1 MNSKPLTISFNQMP
15 VPGPPSASKPEG
27 RKMKGSLSLVPV
39 SSRNPELPQ
48 LRNKSTM
55 LDRSGPLPTS
65 LQCDFIPKEIL
76 LALTSAAS
84 SAYSPEYLRPPKKNK
99 SAKDFKGSMRVPD
112 GLWQH
117 PIRRNKFKYLIDH
130 PICLTGAGRDVSFL
144 CDIAGKEDGRKMSPA
159 SPLAEPHRYDSSTTS
174 ATSVADSLVPEEF
187 HIVKN
192 KGVLGL
198 EYYDDKY
205 TTLLEDSENRLR
217 LFPSM
222 KPSGRLEVIQLMKVM
237 DTMLEKAGVD
247 DEQIGITGP
256 SQLHNV
262 LEVLKTEQNIY
273 NIVFHELI
281 RQVSVDCAERG
292 ELLSKL
298 RQRYVNLLDRIPQRM
313 RNLYEE
319 MMAQRVM
326 DRHITEE
333 LYNFKESVGQL
344 TSELCEVREHDF
356 RVTRE
361 AERAHEELADAVRD
375 AELNA
380 NLVGEYREL
389 YELQRA
395 RLETQLLQLTQEKE
409 IWSSATYDLA
419 MKVIER
425 NQLTLSRKLY
435 VSEKAWT
442 KVIKHFIV
450 LLASQDT
457 ADLSDLQEMT
467 EQFRE
472 LLNRIGVEVEHA
484 ENSSREKLRMVQ
496 NGLTK
501 WMQYF
506 QDNVFPVDTSQAAER
521 GGNQQAEI
529 LHEEVEL
536 EEDMVLP
543 TGSPSGAGSQEL
555 FSTSEM
561 LNREKEA
568 DETLAQTLKNTPH
581 ILVDWLWQIRKK
593 HRCRKEDMF
602 WEVLQHNERQTR
614 EWKGCWEAERQDRKE
629 NAAFASRKTSFSNT
643 KGEVLEE
650 ILQDF
655 KNLEKMLNEDLEQ
668 YGGEVLLMKKETLK
682 TAANLQKRWTE
693 LGQTV
698 LSRHKDINGVL
709 PPELR
714 AMEEINERANELCQ
728 QYSVRINGE
737 NGVTRILTGLVSSM
751 EDWTFKMLTNK
762 RGSGM
767 HESDWL
773 KLFRVIPDWL
783 TQVAAL
789 MTVIGSGQSHE
800 DRSNRKPHVS
810 VVSGDVFKMIQQWIL
825 TTTSGAE
832 KDNIQLTQ
840 EMIDLHKALTMWI
853 VNLLTLMVPDH
864 SSNKGLLENESEA
877 AKDQELKRLRGYKL
891 EEEAMNLVPKLS
903 RFSSYVMSCCKELVD
918 VTVRKKQA
926 ELDSDYNYELRELEK
941 IKTECLD
948 WINTCNLLLSEFKGS
963 PVSLLSLE
971 EQRNLFGPQETQ
983 PQMHSIVVDSLPEE
997 ISETSSELGKDKT
1010 EDVDVDKKSEK
1021 GKEVLGE
1028 KLKPPAP
1035 DVSSDASTVS
1045 SEVTEDTIRY
1055 LGHDSNIHL
1064 KSLKSTAVSV
1074 SGREMTASKST
1085 TPYSQKEF
1093 ETLASL
1099 ERLQEQL
1106 LEAEIRAQNAEERSE
1121 SLDEH
1126 LEEAL
1131 GRIQDLE
1138 KQLEKA
1144 LKAQEVAPK
1153 PEVPSQEESKTTSH
1167 KPSAAARSK
1176 KASRPKH

>member
-1 MNSKPLTISFNQMP
+1 MSLNQMP

-39 SSRNPELPQ
+39 SSRSAELPQ
-48 LRNKSTM
+48 LRNKSSM
-55 LDRSGPLPTS
+55 LDCSGPLPTS

-144 CDIAGKEDGRKMSPA
+144 YDIAGKQDGRKMSPA
-159 SPLAEPHRYDSSTTS
+159 SPLAEPHRYGSSMTS

-298 RQRYVNLLDRIPQRM
+298 RQRYVNLLDRIPQQM
-313 RNLYEE
+313 RNLYKE

-356 RVTRE
+356 RVMRE
-361 AERAHEELADAVRD
+361 AERAHEELADAVQD

-380 NLVGEYREL
+380 NLVEEYREL
-389 YELQRA
+389 YELQRV

-442 KVIKHFIV
+442 KVIRHFIV

-506 QDNVFPVDTSQAAER
+506 QDNVFGKA
-521 GGNQQAEI
+521 
-529 LHEEVEL
+529 
-536 EEDMVLP
+536 
-543 TGSPSGAGSQEL
+543 
-555 FSTSEM
+555 
-561 LNREKEA
+561 
-568 DETLAQTLKNTPH
+568 
-581 ILVDWLWQIRKK
+581 
-593 HRCRKEDMF
+593 
-602 WEVLQHNERQTR
+602 
-614 EWKGCWEAERQDRKE
+614 
-629 NAAFASRKTSFSNT
+629 SFSNT

-655 KNLEKMLNEDLEQ
+655 KNLENMLNEDLEQ

-751 EDWTFKMLTNK
+751 EDWMFKMLTNK

-783 TQVAAL
+783 TQVASL
-789 MTVIGSGQSHE
+789 MTIIGSGQSHE
-800 DRSNRKPHVS
+800 DRRNRKPHVS

-840 EMIDLHKALTMWI
+840 EMIDLHKAMTMWI

-926 ELDSDYNYELRELEK
+926 ELDSDHNYELRELEK

-1010 EDVDVDKKSEK
+1010 EDVDVDKKSVK
-1021 GKEVLGE
+1021 GEEVLGE
-1028 KLKPPAP
+1028 KQEPPAP
-1035 DVSSDASTVS
+1035 DVSSDVPTVS
-1045 SEVTEDTIRY
+1045 SEVTEDTIR
-1055 LGHDSNIHL
+1055 
-1064 KSLKSTAVSV
+1064 
-1074 SGREMTASKST
+1074 
-1085 TPYSQKEF
+1085 
-1093 ETLASL
+1093 
-1099 ERLQEQL
+1099 
-1106 LEAEIRAQNAEERSE
+1106 EAEIRAQNAEERSE

-1153 PEVPSQEESKTTSH
+1153 PEVPSQEESKPTSH
-1167 KPSAAARSK
+1167 KPSAAARSR
-1176 KASRPKH
+1176 KAGRPKH

>member
-1 MNSKPLTISFNQMP
+1 MNSKPLTMSLNQMP

-27 RKMKGSLSLVPV
+27 RKMKSSLSLVPV
-39 SSRNPELPQ
+39 SSRSAELPQ
-48 LRNKSTM
+48 LRNKSSM
-55 LDRSGPLPTS
+55 LDCSGPLPTS

-84 SAYSPEYLRPPKKNK
+84 SAYSPEYLRPLKKNK
-99 SAKDFKGSMRVPD
+99 SAKDFKGSTRVPD

-144 CDIAGKEDGRKMSPA
+144 YDIAGKEDGQKVSPA
-159 SPLAEPHRYDSSTTS
+159 SPLAEPHHYDSSMTS

-298 RQRYVNLLDRIPQRM
+298 RQRYVNLLDRIPQQM
-313 RNLYEE
+313 RNLYKE

-380 NLVGEYREL
+380 NLVEEYREL

-506 QDNVFPVDTSQAAER
+506 QDNVF
-521 GGNQQAEI
+521 
-529 LHEEVEL
+529 
-536 EEDMVLP
+536 
-543 TGSPSGAGSQEL
+543 
-555 FSTSEM
+555 
-561 LNREKEA
+561 
-568 DETLAQTLKNTPH
+568 
-581 ILVDWLWQIRKK
+581 RK
-593 HRCRKEDMF
+593 
-602 WEVLQHNERQTR
+602 
-614 EWKGCWEAERQDRKE
+614 A
-629 NAAFASRKTSFSNT
+629 SFSNM

-655 KNLEKMLNEDLEQ
+655 KNLENMLNEDLEQ
-668 YGGEVLLMKKETLK
+668 YGGEVLLMKTETLK

-714 AMEEINERANELCQ
+714 AMEEINKHADELCQ

-762 RGSGM
+762 RGSVM

-810 VVSGDVFKMIQQWIL
+810 VLSGDVFKMIQQWVL

-877 AKDQELKRLRGYKL
+877 AKDQELKRLRAYKL

-918 VTVRKKQA
+918 VIVRKKQA
-926 ELDSDYNYELRELEK
+926 ELDSDHNYELRELEK

-997 ISETSSELGKDKT
+997 FSETSSELGKNKT
-1010 EDVDVDKKSEK
+1010 EDVDADKKSEK
-1021 GKEVLGE
+1021 GEEVLEE
-1028 KLKPPAP
+1028 KQEPPAP
-1035 DVSSDASTVS
+1035 DVSSEVPTVS

-1074 SGREMTASKST
+1074 SGGEMTASKST

-1121 SLDEH
+1121 SLNEH

-1153 PEVPSQEESKTTSH
+1153 PEVPSQEESKPTSH
-1167 KPSAAARSK
+1167 KPSATARSK

>member
-1 MNSKPLTISFNQMP
+1 
-15 VPGPPSASKPEG
+15 
-27 RKMKGSLSLVPV
+27 
-39 SSRNPELPQ
+39 
-48 LRNKSTM
+48 
-55 LDRSGPLPTS
+55 
-65 LQCDFIPKEIL
+65 
-76 LALTSAAS
+76 
-84 SAYSPEYLRPPKKNK
+84 
-99 SAKDFKGSMRVPD
+99 
-112 GLWQH
+112 
-117 PIRRNKFKYLIDH
+117 
-130 PICLTGAGRDVSFL
+130 
-144 CDIAGKEDGRKMSPA
+144 
-159 SPLAEPHRYDSSTTS
+159 
-174 ATSVADSLVPEEF
+174 
-187 HIVKN
+187 
-192 KGVLGL
+192 
-198 EYYDDKY
+198 
-205 TTLLEDSENRLR
+205 
-217 LFPSM
+217 
-222 KPSGRLEVIQLMKVM
+222 
-237 DTMLEKAGVD
+237 
-247 DEQIGITGP
+247 
-256 SQLHNV
+256 
-262 LEVLKTEQNIY
+262 
-273 NIVFHELI
+273 
-281 RQVSVDCAERG
+281 
-292 ELLSKL
+292 
-298 RQRYVNLLDRIPQRM
+298 M
-313 RNLYEE
+313 RNLYKE

-344 TSELCEVREHDF
+344 TRELWEVREHDF

-380 NLVGEYREL
+380 NLVEEYREL

-395 RLETQLLQLTQEKE
+395 RLETQLLQLTQERE

-419 MKVIER
+419 LKVIER
-425 NQLTLSRKLY
+425 NQLTLARRLY

-450 LLASQDT
+450 LLASKDT

-472 LLNRIGVEVEHA
+472 LLGRIGVEVEHA
-484 ENSSREKLRMVQ
+484 ENSSREKLRIVQ
-496 NGLTK
+496 NCLTK

-506 QDNVFPVDTSQAAER
+506 QDNVFGKA
-521 GGNQQAEI
+521 
-529 LHEEVEL
+529 
-536 EEDMVLP
+536 
-543 TGSPSGAGSQEL
+543 
-555 FSTSEM
+555 
-561 LNREKEA
+561 
-568 DETLAQTLKNTPH
+568 
-581 ILVDWLWQIRKK
+581 
-593 HRCRKEDMF
+593 
-602 WEVLQHNERQTR
+602 
-614 EWKGCWEAERQDRKE
+614 
-629 NAAFASRKTSFSNT
+629 SFSNM

-655 KNLEKMLNEDLEQ
+655 KNLENMLNEDLEQ

-698 LSRHKDINGVL
+698 LSRHKDMNGVL

-714 AMEEINERANELCQ
+714 AMEKINERANELCQ
-728 QYSVRINGE
+728 QYSIRINGE

-773 KLFRVIPDWL
+773 KLFQVIPDWL

-789 MTVIGSGQSHE
+789 MTVIGSRQSHE
-800 DRSNRKPHVS
+800 DRRNKKPHVS
-810 VVSGDVFKMIQQWIL
+810 VVPGDVFKMIQQWIL
-825 TTTSGAE
+825 TTTTGAE
-832 KDNIQLTQ
+832 KDNMQLTQ

-864 SSNKGLLENESEA
+864 SSNKHLLESGSQA
-877 AKDQELKRLRGYKL
+877 AKDQELKKLSGCKL
-891 EEEAMNLVPKLS
+891 EEEAVILAPKLS
-903 RFSSYVMSCCKELVD
+903 RFSSYVISCCKEMVD

-926 ELDSDYNYELRELEK
+926 EFDSDHNYELRELEK

-948 WINTCNLLLSEFKGS
+948 WINTCHLLLSEFKGS

-971 EQRNLFGPQETQ
+971 EQRNLFGPQESQ
-983 PQMHSIVVDSLPEE
+983 PQTPANDVDSSLRDE
-997 ISETSSELGKDKT
+997 ISETSPELGKNKT
-1010 EDVDVDKKSEK
+1010 EDVDVDKQSVKEE
-1021 GKEVLGE
+1021 EVLGAKMKISILQQE
-1028 KLKPPAP
+1028 PPAP
-1035 DVSSDASTVS
+1035 DTSNDSPTESG
-1045 SEVTEDTIRY
+1045 EVTEDTIRFI
-1055 LGHDSNIHL
+1055 GHDSNIHL
-1064 KSLKSTAVSV
+1064 KSLKSTVVSV

-1093 ETLASL
+1093 ETLAAL

-1153 PEVPSQEESKTTSH
+1153 PEVPSQEESKPTSH
-1167 KPSAAARSK
+1167 KPSATARSR

>member
-39 SSRNPELPQ
+39 SSRNAELPQ

-506 QDNVFPVDTSQAAER
+506 QDNV
-521 GGNQQAEI
+521 
-529 LHEEVEL
+529 L
-536 EEDMVLP
+536 
-543 TGSPSGAGSQEL
+543 
-555 FSTSEM
+555 
-561 LNREKEA
+561 
-568 DETLAQTLKNTPH
+568 
-581 ILVDWLWQIRKK
+581 
-593 HRCRKEDMF
+593 
-602 WEVLQHNERQTR
+602 
-614 EWKGCWEAERQDRKE
+614 
-629 NAAFASRKTSFSNT
+629 KTSFSNT

>member
-1 MNSKPLTISFNQMP
+1 MNSKPLTMSLNQMP

-39 SSRNPELPQ
+39 SSRNAELPQ
-48 LRNKSTM
+48 LRNKSSM
-55 LDRSGPLPTS
+55 LDRSRPLPTS

-84 SAYSPEYLRPPKKNK
+84 SAYSPEYLRPPKKK
-99 SAKDFKGSMRVPD
+99 ASAKDFKGSMRVPD

-144 CDIAGKEDGRKMSPA
+144 YDIAGKEDGRKMSPA
-159 SPLAEPHRYDSSTTS
+159 SPLGEPHRYDSSTTS
-174 ATSVADSLVPEEF
+174 AASVADSLVPEEF

-198 EYYDDKY
+198 EYYDDNY

-256 SQLHNV
+256 SELHNV

-298 RQRYVNLLDRIPQRM
+298 RQRYVNLLDRIPQQM
-313 RNLYEE
+313 RNLYKE

-344 TSELCEVREHDF
+344 TSELCEVREHDL

-380 NLVGEYREL
+380 NLVEEYREL

-395 RLETQLLQLTQEKE
+395 RLETQLLQLTQERE

-425 NQLTLSRKLY
+425 NQLILSRKLY

-472 LLNRIGVEVEHA
+472 LLNCIGVEVEHA

-506 QDNVFPVDTSQAAER
+506 QDNVF
-521 GGNQQAEI
+521 
-529 LHEEVEL
+529 
-536 EEDMVLP
+536 
-543 TGSPSGAGSQEL
+543 
-555 FSTSEM
+555 
-561 LNREKEA
+561 
-568 DETLAQTLKNTPH
+568 
-581 ILVDWLWQIRKK
+581 RK
-593 HRCRKEDMF
+593 
-602 WEVLQHNERQTR
+602 
-614 EWKGCWEAERQDRKE
+614 A
-629 NAAFASRKTSFSNT
+629 SFSNM
-643 KGEVLEE
+643 KGKVLEE

-655 KNLEKMLNEDLEQ
+655 KNLEKMLSEDLEQ

-682 TAANLQKRWTE
+682 AAANLQKRWTE

-709 PPELR
+709 PPDLR

-728 QYSVRINGE
+728 QYSIRINGE

-783 TQVAAL
+783 NQVAAL

-840 EMIDLHKALTMWI
+840 EMIDLHKALTMWL

-877 AKDQELKRLRGYKL
+877 AKDQEIKRLRGYKL

-903 RFSSYVMSCCKELVD
+903 RFSSYIMSCCKELVD
-918 VTVRKKQA
+918 VIVRKKQA
-926 ELDSDYNYELRELEK
+926 ELDSDHDYELRELEK

-948 WINTCNLLLSEFKGS
+948 WINTCNLLLSELKGS

-971 EQRNLFGPQETQ
+971 ERRNLFGPQETQ

-997 ISETSSELGKDKT
+997 ISETTSELGKDKT

-1021 GKEVLGE
+1021 GEEVLGE
-1028 KLKPPAP
+1028 KQEPPTP
-1035 DVSSDASTVS
+1035 DVTSDVPTVS

-1099 ERLQEQL
+1099 EHLQEQL

-1153 PEVPSQEESKTTSH
+1153 PEVPSQEEPKTTSH

-1176 KASRPKH
+1176 RASRPKH

>member
-39 SSRNPELPQ
+39 SSRNAELPQ

-506 QDNVFPVDTSQAAER
+506 QDNVF
-521 GGNQQAEI
+521 
-529 LHEEVEL
+529 
-536 EEDMVLP
+536 
-543 TGSPSGAGSQEL
+543 
-555 FSTSEM
+555 
-561 LNREKEA
+561 
-568 DETLAQTLKNTPH
+568 
-581 ILVDWLWQIRKK
+581 
-593 HRCRKEDMF
+593 
-602 WEVLQHNERQTR
+602 
-614 EWKGCWEAERQDRKE
+614 
-629 NAAFASRKTSFSNT
+629 RKTSFSNT

>member
-1 MNSKPLTISFNQMP
+1 
-15 VPGPPSASKPEG
+15 
-27 RKMKGSLSLVPV
+27 
-39 SSRNPELPQ
+39 
-48 LRNKSTM
+48 
-55 LDRSGPLPTS
+55 
-65 LQCDFIPKEIL
+65 
-76 LALTSAAS
+76 
-84 SAYSPEYLRPPKKNK
+84 
-99 SAKDFKGSMRVPD
+99 
-112 GLWQH
+112 
-117 PIRRNKFKYLIDH
+117 
-130 PICLTGAGRDVSFL
+130 
-144 CDIAGKEDGRKMSPA
+144 
-159 SPLAEPHRYDSSTTS
+159 
-174 ATSVADSLVPEEF
+174 
-187 HIVKN
+187 
-192 KGVLGL
+192 
-198 EYYDDKY
+198 
-205 TTLLEDSENRLR
+205 
-217 LFPSM
+217 
-222 KPSGRLEVIQLMKVM
+222 
-237 DTMLEKAGVD
+237 
-247 DEQIGITGP
+247 
-256 SQLHNV
+256 
-262 LEVLKTEQNIY
+262 
-273 NIVFHELI
+273 
-281 RQVSVDCAERG
+281 
-292 ELLSKL
+292 
-298 RQRYVNLLDRIPQRM
+298 
-313 RNLYEE
+313 
-319 MMAQRVM
+319 
-326 DRHITEE
+326 
-333 LYNFKESVGQL
+333 
-344 TSELCEVREHDF
+344 
-356 RVTRE
+356 
-361 AERAHEELADAVRD
+361 
-375 AELNA
+375 
-380 NLVGEYREL
+380 
-389 YELQRA
+389 
-395 RLETQLLQLTQEKE
+395 
-409 IWSSATYDLA
+409 

-506 QDNVFPVDTSQAAER
+506 QDNVF
-521 GGNQQAEI
+521 
-529 LHEEVEL
+529 
-536 EEDMVLP
+536 
-543 TGSPSGAGSQEL
+543 
-555 FSTSEM
+555 
-561 LNREKEA
+561 
-568 DETLAQTLKNTPH
+568 
-581 ILVDWLWQIRKK
+581 
-593 HRCRKEDMF
+593 
-602 WEVLQHNERQTR
+602 
-614 EWKGCWEAERQDRKE
+614 
-629 NAAFASRKTSFSNT
+629 RKTSFSNT

-1045 SEVTEDTIRY
+1045 SEVTEDTIR
-1055 LGHDSNIHL
+1055 
-1064 KSLKSTAVSV
+1064 
-1074 SGREMTASKST
+1074 
-1085 TPYSQKEF
+1085 
-1093 ETLASL
+1093 
-1099 ERLQEQL
+1099 
-1106 LEAEIRAQNAEERSE
+1106 EAEIRAQNAEERSE

>member
-1 MNSKPLTISFNQMP
+1 MNSKALTMSLNQMP
-15 VPGPPSASKPEG
+15 VPGPPSASIPEG

-39 SSRNPELPQ
+39 SSSSAELPQ
-48 LRNKSTM
+48 LRNKSSM
-55 LDRSGPLPTS
+55 LDCSGPLPTS

-99 SAKDFKGSMRVPD
+99 SAKYFKGSMRVPD

-144 CDIAGKEDGRKMSPA
+144 YDIAGKEDGRKMSPA
-159 SPLAEPHRYDSSTTS
+159 SPLAEPHHYGSSMTS

-298 RQRYVNLLDRIPQRM
+298 RQRYVNLLDRIPQQM
-313 RNLYEE
+313 RNLYKE

-380 NLVGEYREL
+380 NLVEEYREL

-442 KVIKHFIV
+442 KVIRHFIV
-450 LLASQDT
+450 LQASQDT

-472 LLNRIGVEVEHA
+472 LLDRIGVEVEHA
-484 ENSSREKLRMVQ
+484 ENSSKEKLRMVQ

-506 QDNVFPVDTSQAAER
+506 QDNVFGKA
-521 GGNQQAEI
+521 
-529 LHEEVEL
+529 
-536 EEDMVLP
+536 
-543 TGSPSGAGSQEL
+543 
-555 FSTSEM
+555 
-561 LNREKEA
+561 
-568 DETLAQTLKNTPH
+568 
-581 ILVDWLWQIRKK
+581 
-593 HRCRKEDMF
+593 
-602 WEVLQHNERQTR
+602 
-614 EWKGCWEAERQDRKE
+614 
-629 NAAFASRKTSFSNT
+629 SFSNT

-655 KNLEKMLNEDLEQ
+655 KNLENMLNEDLEQ

-767 HESDWL
+767 HDSDWL

-789 MTVIGSGQSHE
+789 MTIIGSGQSHE
-800 DRSNRKPHVS
+800 DRRNRKPHVS

-864 SSNKGLLENESEA
+864 SSNKGLLDNESEA

-918 VTVRKKQA
+918 VIVRKKQA
-926 ELDSDYNYELRELEK
+926 ESDSDHNYELRELEK

-983 PQMHSIVVDSLPEE
+983 PQMHSTVVDSLPEE

-1010 EDVDVDKKSEK
+1010 EDVDVDKKSVK
-1021 GKEVLGE
+1021 GEEVLGE
-1028 KLKPPAP
+1028 KQEPPAP
-1035 DVSSDASTVS
+1035 DVSSDVPTVS
-1045 SEVTEDTIRY
+1045 SEVMEDTIRY

-1153 PEVPSQEESKTTSH
+1153 PEVPSQEESKPTSH
-1167 KPSAAARSK
+1167 KPSAAARSRK
-1176 KASRPKH
+1176 TSRPKH

>member
-1 MNSKPLTISFNQMP
+1 MNGKPLTMSLNQVP
-15 VPGPPSASKPEG
+15 VPGPSSASKPEG
-27 RKMKGSLSLVPV
+27 RNMKGSLSLVPV
-39 SSRNPELPQ
+39 SSRSAELPQ
-48 LRNKSTM
+48 LRNKSSI
-55 LDRSGPLPTS
+55 LDCSGPLPTS

-84 SAYSPEYLRPPKKNK
+84 TAYSPEYLRPPKKNK
-99 SAKDFKGSMRVPD
+99 SAKDFKGSMRAPD
-112 GLWQH
+112 GLWRH

-144 CDIAGKEDGRKMSPA
+144 YDIAGKEDERKMPPA
-159 SPLAEPHRYDSSTTS
+159 SPLAEPHHDGSSMTS
-174 ATSVADSLVPEEF
+174 AKSEAGSLVPEEF

-222 KPSGRLEVIQLMKVM
+222 KPSGRVEVVQLMKVM

-298 RQRYVNLLDRIPQRM
+298 RQRYVNLLDRIPQQM
-313 RNLYEE
+313 RNLYKE

-326 DRHITEE
+326 DRHITKE

-344 TSELCEVREHDF
+344 TSELCEVRKHDF
-356 RVTRE
+356 KVTRE

-375 AELNA
+375 AKLNA
-380 NLVGEYREL
+380 NLVEEYREL

-425 NQLTLSRKLY
+425 NQLMLSRKLY

-442 KVIKHFIV
+442 KVIRHFIV

-457 ADLSDLQEMT
+457 ADLSNLQEMT

-472 LLNRIGVEVEHA
+472 LLNHVGVEVEHA
-484 ENSSREKLRMVQ
+484 ENSSREKLRIVQ

-506 QDNVFPVDTSQAAER
+506 QNNVI
-521 GGNQQAEI
+521 GK
-529 LHEEVEL
+529 
-536 EEDMVLP
+536 
-543 TGSPSGAGSQEL
+543 AG
-555 FSTSEM
+555 
-561 LNREKEA
+561 
-568 DETLAQTLKNTPH
+568 
-581 ILVDWLWQIRKK
+581 
-593 HRCRKEDMF
+593 
-602 WEVLQHNERQTR
+602 
-614 EWKGCWEAERQDRKE
+614 
-629 NAAFASRKTSFSNT
+629 FSNR

-655 KNLEKMLNEDLEQ
+655 KNLENMLNEDLEQ
-668 YGGEVLLMKKETLK
+668 YGGELLLMKKETLK
-682 TAANLQKRWTE
+682 MAADLQKRWTE

-698 LSRHKDINGVL
+698 LSRHKDINGML

-714 AMEEINERANELCQ
+714 AMEEINKCTNELCQ
-728 QYSVRINGE
+728 QYSIRINGE

-751 EDWTFKMLTNK
+751 EDWTFKMLINK

-767 HESDWL
+767 HESDWM
-773 KLFRVIPDWL
+773 KLFQVIPDWL

-800 DRSNRKPHVS
+800 DRRNRKPHVS
-810 VVSGDVFKMIQQWIL
+810 VISGDVFKMIQQWIL

-840 EMIDLHKALTMWI
+840 EMIDLHKALTMWM
-853 VNLLTLMVPDH
+853 VNLLTFMVPDH

-903 RFSSYVMSCCKELVD
+903 RFSGYVMSCCKELVD
-918 VTVRKKQA
+918 LIVRKKQA
-926 ELDSDYNYELRELEK
+926 ELDSDHSYELRELEK

-948 WINTCNLLLSEFKGS
+948 WIHTCNLLLSELKGS

-971 EQRNLFGPQETQ
+971 EQRNLFGPQETH
-983 PQMHSIVVDSLPEE
+983 PQMRSVGVDSSLPEE
-997 ISETSSELGKDKT
+997 ISETSFELGKGKT
-1010 EDVDVDKKSEK
+1010 ENVDVNKKSVK
-1021 GKEVLGE
+1021 GEEVSGE
-1028 KLKPPAP
+1028 KQESPAP
-1035 DVSSDASTVS
+1035 DVSSDAPTVS

-1055 LGHDSNIHL
+1055 IGHDSNIHL

-1074 SGREMTASKST
+1074 SGRVMTASKST

-1099 ERLQEQL
+1099 EHLQQQL

-1121 SLDEH
+1121 GLDEH

-1138 KQLEKA
+1138 KQLENA
-1144 LKAQEVAPK
+1144 LKAQEAAPK
-1153 PEVPSQEESKTTSH
+1153 PEVPPQEESKPTSH
-1167 KPSAAARSK
+1167 KPSATARSR
-1176 KASRPKH
+1176 KASKPKH

>member
-1 MNSKPLTISFNQMP
+1 MNSKPLTMSLNQMP

-39 SSRNPELPQ
+39 SSRNAELPQ
-48 LRNKSTM
+48 LRNKSSM
-55 LDRSGPLPTS
+55 LNRSGPLPTS

-130 PICLTGAGRDVSFL
+130 PICLTGAGSDVSFL

-159 SPLAEPHRYDSSTTS
+159 SSLTEPHRYDSSTTS

-380 NLVGEYREL
+380 NLVEEYREL

-506 QDNVFPVDTSQAAER
+506 QDNV
-521 GGNQQAEI
+521 
-529 LHEEVEL
+529 
-536 EEDMVLP
+536 
-543 TGSPSGAGSQEL
+543 
-555 FSTSEM
+555 
-561 LNREKEA
+561 
-568 DETLAQTLKNTPH
+568 LK
-581 ILVDWLWQIRKK
+581 
-593 HRCRKEDMF
+593 
-602 WEVLQHNERQTR
+602 
-614 EWKGCWEAERQDRKE
+614 A
-629 NAAFASRKTSFSNT
+629 SFSNT

-682 TAANLQKRWTE
+682 MAANLQKRWTE

-840 EMIDLHKALTMWI
+840 EMIDLHKALTMWL